1 MLQNILI
8 FQLIQNPISR
18 YCNYYIIQYPYI
30 SIFLWDASERCPP
43 GPSLGRRTWVANAGH
58 HYSII
63 PFSSSLSVK
72 IETLSKPSPD
82 RSSRQYKLS
91 AYHTWYCGIQTDG
104 HCCVSVQKYSDKYLF
119 INFISSMPFMTPH
132 HLNDLFINLYR
143 KVDVANKT
151 ILVIGSQN
159 PWLEVVLLARS
170 SLFCFVLIVL

>member
-30 SIFLWDASERCPP
+30 SIFLRDASERCPP

-91 AYHTWYCGIQTDG
+91 AYHTWNCRTRTHD
-104 HCCVSVQKYSDKYLF
+104 
-119 INFISSMPFMTPH
+119 
-132 HLNDLFINLYR
+132 
-143 KVDVANKT
+143 
-151 ILVIGSQN
+151 
-159 PWLEVVLLARS
+159 PWAGNQAS
-170 SLFCFVLIVL
+170 SLSALFNYSIFIIIYKLFAKNLRHCKHSYFLSFHPVPITNLRHV

>member
-72 IETLSKPSPD
+72 IETLSKPSPKSTLD
-82 RSSRQYKLS
+82 KSSRQYKLS
-91 AYHTWYCGIQTDG
+91 AYHTWNCGIRGLAPCLDLDSNYCIQWCRRWKKTTLFVQPLQPPQLHIGANTTSEAKVG
-104 HCCVSVQKYSDKYLF
+104 HIPTLPK
-119 INFISSMPFMTPH
+119 
-132 HLNDLFINLYR
+132 R
-143 KVDVANKT
+143 
-151 ILVIGSQN
+151 
-159 PWLEVVLLARS
+159 
-170 SLFCFVLIVL
+170 